1 MDKEIQKVL
10 NKATKEY
17 EKSLEYKISRAVK
30 LVAIVAKFGFTEK
43 ELIDATTLVNFEEVK
58 NTILN
63 CQKWKRDLTKEWK
76 TYY

>member
-10 NKATKEY
+10 KKATKEY

-30 LVAIVAKFGFTEK
+30 LVAIVAKLGFTEK

-63 CQKWKRDLTKEWK
+63 CQR
-76 TYY
+76 

>member
-1 MDKEIQKVL
+1 MDKEIQKIL
-10 NKATKEY
+10 NKVTNEY

-30 LVAIVAKFGFTEK
+30 LVVIVVKLGFTEK

-63 CQKWKRDLTKEWK
+63 C
-76 TYY
+76 

>member
-30 LVAIVAKFGFTEK
+30 LVAIVVKSGFTEK

-63 CQKWKRDLTKEWK
+63 CRR
-76 TYY
+76 

>member
-1 MDKEIQKVL
+1 VDKEIQKVL

-30 LVAIVAKFGFTEK
+30 LVAIVAKLGFTEK

-63 CQKWKRDLTKEWK
+63 CQK
-76 TYY
+76 

>member
-10 NKATKEY
+10 NKEY

-30 LVAIVAKFGFTEK
+30 LVAIVVKSGFTEK

-63 CQKWKRDLTKEWK
+63 CQK
-76 TYY
+76 

>member
-10 NKATKEY
+10 NKVTKEY

-30 LVAIVAKFGFTEK
+30 LVAIVAKLGFTEK

-58 NTILN
+58 NTI
-63 CQKWKRDLTKEWK
+63 
-76 TYY
+76 

>member
-1 MDKEIQKVL
+1 MDKEVQKVL
-10 NKATKEY
+10 NKEY

-30 LVAIVAKFGFTEK
+30 LVAIVVKSGFTEK

-63 CQKWKRDLTKEWK
+63 CRR
-76 TYY
+76 

>member
-10 NKATKEY
+10 NKEY

-30 LVAIVAKFGFTEK
+30 LIAIVVKSGFTEK

-63 CQKWKRDLTKEWK
+63 CQR
-76 TYY
+76 

>member
-10 NKATKEY
+10 NKEY

-30 LVAIVAKFGFTEK
+30 LVAIVVKSGFTEK

-63 CQKWKRDLTKEWK
+63 HQK
-76 TYY
+76 

>member
-10 NKATKEY
+10 NKEY

-30 LVAIVAKFGFTEK
+30 LIAIVVKSGFTEK

-63 CQKWKRDLTKEWK
+63 CRR
-76 TYY
+76 